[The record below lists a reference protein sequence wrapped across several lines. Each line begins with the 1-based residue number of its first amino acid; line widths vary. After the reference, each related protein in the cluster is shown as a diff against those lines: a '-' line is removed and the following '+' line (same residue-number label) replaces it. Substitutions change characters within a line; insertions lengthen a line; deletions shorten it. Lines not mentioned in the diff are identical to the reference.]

1 MHGREKAGAVCRCQ
15 WSSPS
20 TQPGHTSNVS
30 FTILSEPVRA
40 WSKISLISPAGLF
53 SKKLLFAV
61 TQRFVIIHEVKC
73 SRERL
78 LLIRPDLSVSQ
89 AAYLTRA
96 SWKNFFTRSG
106 DFSNACMCSVAAAF
120 NLVLVRTGTFV

>member
-78 LLIRPDLSVSQ
+78 LGAFLFIACLATRRIICFGCLSV
-89 AAYLTRA
+89 R
-96 SWKNFFTRSG
+96 
-106 DFSNACMCSVAAAF
+106 MPV
-120 NLVLVRTGTFV
+120 